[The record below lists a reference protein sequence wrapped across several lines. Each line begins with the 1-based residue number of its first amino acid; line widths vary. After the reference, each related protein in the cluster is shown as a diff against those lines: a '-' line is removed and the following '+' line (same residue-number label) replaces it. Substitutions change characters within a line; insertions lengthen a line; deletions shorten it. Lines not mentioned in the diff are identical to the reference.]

1 MIFWK
6 STKSL
11 KRVDFFSLRF
21 SQTCEFW
28 SSKANR
34 RLRFSPPSIILTD
47 LLGNKT
53 LLRSW
58 FLICDWRISIHFV
71 CSCVSR
77 FVTCDRNYDW
87 RQPKTQLWGR
97 LLNYRVCMFL
107 KSTVRQEKTLKDSKR
122 RFSFYCMLLSFV
134 LYRSTSVYSRRRSRF
149 VNSAFQQ
156 EKFGPKIEVS
166 LWQTN
171 LKANVCRNS
180 TFKVNRKKNATT
192 GRRRLT
198 SSNRAGFF
206 VSTSCEERH
215 NKQLLAINLASQK
228 KTTKLYFSSRTR
240 KQFKVDNVST

>member
-34 RLRFSPPSIILTD
+34 RLRFSLPSIILTD

-58 FLICDWRISIHFV
+58 FLICDWRISIRFV
-71 CSCVSR
+71 CSCISR

-97 LLNYRVCMFL
+97 LLNFRVRMFL
-107 KSTVRQEKTLKDSKR
+107 KSTVRQEKTSKDSKR
-122 RFSFYCMLLSFV
+122 RFSVYCMLLGFASMDQLPFIRV
-134 LYRSTSVYSRRRSRF
+134 EE
-149 VNSAFQQ
+149 A
-156 EKFGPKIEVS
+156 VS
-166 LWQTN
+166 WTQLFN
-171 LKANVCRNS
+171 
-180 TFKVNRKKNATT
+180 KKN
-192 GRRRLT
+192 
-198 SSNRAGFF
+198 
-206 VSTSCEERH
+206 
-215 NKQLLAINLASQK
+215 LAQK
-228 KTTKLYFSSRTR
+228 SKDLYD
-240 KQFKVDNVST
+240 KQFDSKCLQKFYVSSK